1 MQLEKTIT
9 QAKTKDIPPN
19 FRGINTHQQEKEG
32 NEMKKYLAI
41 VLCLVMMVGV
51 LAGCGTDDPG
61 TVTSD
66 TPAST
71 SPDGSASGD
80 GIKIGM
86 ITMGEASFWDAV
98 AEGVRNVMHE
108 GDELVFVEGEHG
120 NAAGQVGII
129 EDFITQ
135 GCDVVLFNPVDA
147 DAASSCLDLLEEANI
162 PVINFD
168 SPCTD
173 MSTVES
179 FCATDNYAAGV
190 LAADFM
196 AEEHPE
202 GGTVAVLVY
211 ESAASCVDRCEGF
224 IDRINEIGGWEV
236 VTELDGGNTTDAALP
251 VAEDILTTYPD
262 LDCIFAGNDEMGLGA
277 YSAITSAGAD
287 VDLYSVNGGP
297 EAKAMMQQDG
307 EDGVWR
313 ATSAQSPIKMGEQS
327 MELAY
332 MYLDG
337 ETLED
342 EYLIDPFII
351 NPANVAEYA
360 DSDWQ

>member
-1 MQLEKTIT
+1 
-9 QAKTKDIPPN
+9 
-19 FRGINTHQQEKEG
+19 
-32 NEMKKYLAI
+32 MKKLLA
-41 VLCLVMMVGV
+41 LLLALVMVFA
-51 LAGCGTDDPG
+51 LAACGEEPAPAGTDNPGAAESADPG
-61 TVTSD
+61 
-66 TPAST
+66 AEA
-71 SPDGSASGD
+71 G
-80 GIKIGM
+80 GIKVGLT
-86 ITMGEASFWDAV
+86 TMGEASFWDAV
-98 AEGVRNVMHE
+98 AEGVQNVMHE

-147 DAASSCLDLLEEANI
+147 DAASSCLDLLEDAGI

-211 ESAASCVDRCEGF
+211 ESAASCVARCEGF
-224 IDRINEIGGWEV
+224 IDRITEIGGWEV

-307 EDGVWR
+307 EEGVWR

-332 MYLDG
+332 RYLDG
-337 ETLED
+337 EELED

-351 NPANVAEYA
+351 NPANVEEYA
-360 DSDWQ
+360 ASDWQ